1 MKSQHTNVGTARLKQ
16 HLSSACCGNLIPS
29 FLLTLSIFCP
39 LFTLLSLHFTLC
51 LTSALSPF
59 VCFCYLSFPLPFDS
73 SLPTIHLTEH
83 HPTPVDL
90 LSEISAKGWQKRE
103 MLFRGNFSRAGLY
116 LSVPFQQ
123 AELSVELGYRPRGDN
138 EM

>member
-1 MKSQHTNVGTARLKQ
+1 MKSQHINVGTARLKQ

-51 LTSALSPF
+51 LTSGLSPF

-90 LSEISAKGWQKRE
+90 LSEISAKGWHKGKCFFE
-103 MLFRGNFSRAGLY
+103 VISAGPGCTCRFPSSK
-116 LSVPFQQ
+116 LSCQW
-123 AELSVELGYRPRGDN
+123 N
-138 EM
+138 